1 MEVREGKGE
10 GTTWLLLPSS
20 PWFPTRASL
29 WQKLTRSQLAKE
41 SEKCNVQGS
50 GLMKKGSQSDLRAD
64 NDQYRHLPF
73 SAGEGGSV
81 CDAREMTVLH
91 QDAIKSLV
99 GPLGSQLLH
108 SFLILPIFLL
118 AFNR

>member
-1 MEVREGKGE
+1 MELREEKGE
-10 GTTWLLLPSS
+10 GTSWLLVPPSPLS
-20 PWFPTRASL
+20 PTRASL

-50 GLMKKGSQSDLRAD
+50 GLMKKGSQGDLRAD

-81 CDAREMTVLH
+81 CDIRKMTALY
-91 QDAIKSLV
+91 QDAIKSLL
-99 GPLGSQLLH
+99 GPPGSQFLH
-108 SFLILPIFLL
+108 SFLILPVFLL